1 MSSNAP
7 ELKLVATKRF
17 SGIPGDRADGAITG
31 AISLLVIMAIIN
43 FINYVDRS
51 IFGPLIPYLEK
62 PVSEGG
68 LGLSP
73 RQTGL
78 LGSAFMT
85 VHSAAS
91 IPLGVLAD
99 RFLRKRIIAFG
110 VTVWSVATAGAAF
123 AKTFTHMFLARAAVG
138 IGEAAY
144 APAAT
149 ALISERFAPE
159 HRARALG
166 IFNLGMFIGGAV
178 GLSAG
183 AVIADRWGWRAAF
196 LMVGPPGLLLAL
208 LVLWIAEKRKL
219 HGIPIPNMER
229 PDMTLDPSAPPAT
242 HSHTTSLKDMKVLL
256 KSRSFLA
263 VNAIGILITYF
274 VGALTLYAVRYLEQ
288 VHKLDPAEAGPTFG
302 AISAVGGLL
311 GVFTG
316 SYLADR
322 LTRRGWGTAGR
333 LAVIGAGILL
343 ATPFLFTGL
352 LISKPVVLY
361 TSLFFGVFFTTWYI
375 GPILAALHD
384 VVPANMRAAATGGYF
399 FLIHMLG
406 DALSPIVVGE
416 LRQRTGSL
424 KAGML
429 SSVVVG
435 AMGGV
440 LALIAARRVL
450 RRKFGPGAP
459 ADQAT
464 SA

>member
-1 MSSNAP
+1 MSSPAP

-17 SGIPGDRADGAITG
+17 TGLPGDRADGAITG
-31 AISLLVIMAIIN
+31 AMSMLIIMAVIN

-51 IFGPLIPYLEK
+51 IFGPLIPYLEMS
-62 PVSEGG
+62 VADGG

-73 RQTGL
+73 RETGL

-208 LVLWIAEKRKL
+208 LVLWIAEKRKIP
-219 HGIPIPNMER
+219 GIPVMQMDKPE
-229 PDMTLDPSAPPAT
+229 MTLDPSQPPPGADS
-242 HSHTTSLKDMKVLL
+242 HSHATSWRDMKMLL

-274 VGALTLYAVRYLEQ
+274 VGALTLYAVRYLET
-288 VHKLDPAEAGPTFG
+288 VHHLNPAEAGPTFG
-302 AISAVGGLL
+302 AISAIGGLL

-316 SYLADR
+316 SYLADK
-322 LTRRGWGTAGR
+322 LTKRGWGTAGR
-333 LAVIGAGILL
+333 LGVIGAGILL
-343 ATPFLFTGL
+343 ATPFLFVGL
-352 LISKPVVLY
+352 LISTPWVLY
-361 TSLFFGVFFTTWYI
+361 TALFFGVFFTTWYI

-384 VVPANMRAAATGGYF
+384 VVPANNRAAATGAYF

-416 LRQRTGSL
+416 LRQQTGSL

-429 SSVVVG
+429 SSVGVG
-435 AMGGV
+435 AMGGI

-450 RRKFGPGAP
+450 RRKFGPA
-459 ADQAT
+459 ANQAT
-464 SA
+464 